1 MLEKDLKLEGQR
13 MLGQKEAQI
22 LRNFIIRRQVYLL
35 NNKKVAGHRCGCMLA
50 KQMGGYIFD
59 GSALSG

>member
-22 LRNFIIRRQVYLL
+22 LRNFIIRRQVFLL
-35 NNKKVAGHRCGCMLA
+35 KNKKVAGHRCGCMLA
-50 KQMGGYIFD
+50 KQMGGY
-59 GSALSG
+59 L